1 MLIEPPDSQP
11 GAQGQAAP
19 RAERS
24 CAALRVAAQPS
35 RAGGAREP
43 KPLTRVGPSP
53 NGGYGIGI
61 EHATATTTAA
71 KPLNATHDATHTD
84 SGTVLSSG
92 LPARWSPLGAEY
104 VPPAAPPGRAGAILS
119 NPR

>member
-1 MLIEPPDSQP
+1 MRRATGSGPTVA
-11 GAQGQAAP
+11 GRGRTGGQAA
-19 RAERS
+19 
-24 CAALRVAAQPS
+24 
-35 RAGGAREP
+35 G
-43 KPLTRVGPSP
+43 TRRPIA